1 MSTHPPQAR
10 FEDTQLPIYL
20 QPIYELPP
28 PAPPPPPRLWSP
40 VRLLVLAA
48 VLALGAAVTIPLT
61 GPAVSFTR
69 VAHAPE
75 GGH

>member
-1 MSTHPPQAR
+1 MSTPPPQAR

-28 PAPPPPPRLWSP
+28 HAPPPPRWSP